1 MIHGSDR
8 FTHPFNRWMMG
19 YTAFERVTTAYEARG
34 YVTTHA
40 LRAYYPAT
48 KRGKWVIV
56 QELQNEHTLT
66 CFWLCY
72 LAGSRGGVYERT
84 PGGHRTVSPQRNDL
98 TLHAVPG
105 DGLYFWPA
113 LREAGY
119 DDATIDG
126 MRDERYAFYL
136 D

>member
-8 FTHPFNRWMMG
+8 FTHEFNRWMG
-19 YTAFERVTTAYEARG
+19 GFSAFKRITTAYEARG

-48 KRGKWVIV
+48 KQGKWVIV
-56 QELQNEHTLT
+56 QEVQNQHTLT

-72 LAGSRGGVYERT
+72 LAGSRGGVYEKI
-84 PGGHRTVSPQRNDL
+84 PGGHRTVSPRRNDL
-98 TLHAVPG
+98 MLHAVPG
-105 DGLYFWPA
+105 DGLYFWNA

-119 DDATIDG
+119 DDTTIDG
-126 MRDERYAFYL
+126 MRDGRYAFYL

>member
-8 FTHPFNRWMMG
+8 FTHPFNRWMMS
-19 YTAFERVTTAYEARG
+19 YTAFERITTAYEARG

-40 LRAYYPAT
+40 LRAYYPGT
-48 KRGKWVIV
+48 KQGKWVIV
-56 QELQNEHTLT
+56 QELQNVRTLT

-84 PGGHRTVSPQRNDL
+84 PGGHRAVSPQRNDL
-98 TLHAVPG
+98 TLHAVPS

-113 LREAGY
+113 LRESGY
-119 DDATIDG
+119 DNATIEG
-126 MRDERYAFYL
+126 MREERYAFYMN
-136 D
+136 